1 MMQKMLC
8 VCVGIIL
15 GVLLIAALD
24 PWTPPLACPTPTTYS
39 DLDREFYR
47 RQRLEKYR
55 IQRQRPVIVCVC
67 P

>member
-1 MMQKMLC
+1 MIQKVGC

-15 GVLLIAALD
+15 GILLIAAID
-24 PWTPPLACPTPTTYS
+24 IRPPPLACPTPATYS

-47 RQRLEKYR
+47 RQHLEKYR
-55 IQRQRPVIVCVC
+55 IQRQQPVIVCVC